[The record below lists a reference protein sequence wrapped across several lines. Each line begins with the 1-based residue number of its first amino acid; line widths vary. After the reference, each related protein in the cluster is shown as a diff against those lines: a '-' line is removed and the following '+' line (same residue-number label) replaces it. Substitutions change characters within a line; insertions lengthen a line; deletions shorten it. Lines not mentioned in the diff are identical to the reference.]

1 MISDPIKILLLED
14 SPSDV
19 DLVKRTLMKNSLVFS
34 MEVVSTRTGFE
45 ERLFGFDPDLVLSD
59 HSLPQFSS
67 LEALEIARR
76 KKKNI
81 PFILITG
88 SVSEEFAVECMKAGV
103 DDYILKSSLIRLPS
117 SINNILSKNKVKREK
132 DIVEALHRELLVAY
146 KKIEESSKSITDSIN
161 YARLIQHAIFVDKG
175 ILKNHV
181 RDYFIIFRPKDIVSG
196 DFYWFAS
203 VGQKLVIAVVDC
215 TGHGVPG
222 AFMSMI
228 GYGILN
234 EIVNLQRITQPSEI
248 LRKMNESLNKA
259 LKKSKEQQSYDGM
272 DLAICT
278 YDREQSSLEFA
289 GANRHLYHYR
299 DHTMMQVKGNK
310 FGIGGAHI
318 NSTKEFTNHRMS
330 VSPGDRLYFFTD
342 GFADQF
348 GGEGQQAGKPGGKR
362 LMTKN
367 LVKLIQQTTAY
378 CINDQ
383 CQKLNDYLNKWQGKT
398 EQTDD
403 ILLLGMEI

>member
-1 MISDPIKILLLED
+1 MNDPIKILLLED
-14 SPSDV
+14 SPADV
-19 DLVKRTLMKNSLVFS
+19 DLIKRTLLKNDLVFS

-45 ERLFGFDPDLVLSD
+45 DKLFGFDPDLVLSD

-67 LEALEIARR
+67 LEALDIARH

-117 SINNILSKNKVKREK
+117 SIHNILSKNKVKREK

-146 KKIEESSKSITDSIN
+146 KKIEENSKSITDSIN
-161 YARLIQHAIFVDKG
+161 YARLIQHAIFADKG
-175 ILKNHV
+175 ILKQYI

-203 VGQKLVIAVVDC
+203 LGSKLVVAIVDC

-234 EIVNLQRITQPSEI
+234 EIVNLQHETRPAEI
-248 LRKMNESLNKA
+248 LRKMNENLNKA

-278 YDREQSSLEFA
+278 IDKDNNNIEFA
-289 GANRHLYHYR
+289 GANRHLYLCR
-299 DHTMMQVKGNK
+299 DGHVEQVKGNK

-318 NSTKEFTNHRMS
+318 NSHKEFTSHTLKFNK
-330 VSPGDRLYFFTD
+330 GDRAYVFTD

-348 GGEGQQAGKPGGKR
+348 GGDSLSAARAGGKR

-367 LVKLIQQTTAY
+367 LVKLLQQTAGY

-383 CQKLNDYLNKWQGKT
+383 CRKLSEYLDKWQGGN

-403 ILLLGMEI
+403 VLLLGMEF

>member
-1 MISDPIKILLLED
+1 MSPMKTSPLNILLLED

-19 DLVKRTLMKNSLVFS
+19 DMIKRVLLKNDFIFS
-34 MEVVSTRTGFE
+34 MQVVSTRPDFE
-45 ERLFGFDPDLVLSD
+45 RKIFEFDPDLVLSD

-67 LEALEIARR
+67 LEALEIARNR
-76 KKKNI
+76 KKNI

-103 DDYILKSSLIRLPS
+103 DDYILKNSLIRLPS
-117 SINNILSKNKVKREK
+117 SIDNILTKNKVKREK
-132 DIVEALHRELLVAY
+132 DIVESLHRELLVAY
-146 KKIEESSKSITDSIN
+146 KKIEDSSKSITDSIN
-161 YARLIQHAIFVDKG
+161 YARLIQHAMFVDKG
-175 ILKNHV
+175 ILRNYVK
-181 RDYFIIFRPKDIVSG
+181 DYFILFRPKDIVSG
-196 DFYWFAS
+196 DFYWFAYLDK
-203 VGQKLVIAVVDC
+203 KLVIAIVDC

-234 EIVNLQRITQPSEI
+234 EIVNLQHITQPSEI
-248 LRKMNESLNKA
+248 LKAMNESLNKA

-278 YDREQSSLEFA
+278 IDKEKSLLEFA
-289 GANRHLYHYR
+289 GANRHLYYCKNNHIE
-299 DHTMMQVKGNK
+299 QIKGNK

-318 NSTKEFTNHRMS
+318 DSYKEFVNHKIMFNKK
-330 VSPGDRLYFFTD
+330 DRLFLFTD

-348 GGEGQQAGKPGGKR
+348 GGEKGKR
-362 LMTKN
+362 MMTKN
-367 LVKLIQQTTAY
+367 LVKLLEQTSA
-378 CINDQ
+378 CSVIEQ
-383 CQKLNDYLNKWQGKT
+383 CHKLNDYLDKWQGKT

-403 ILLLGMEI
+403 ILLLGMEL

>member
-1 MISDPIKILLLED
+1 MTDSIKILLLED
-14 SPSDV
+14 SPTDV
-19 DLVKRTLMKNSLVFS
+19 DLIKRTLIRNDLKFS
-34 MEVVSTRTGFE
+34 MEVVATRAGFE
-45 ERLFGFDPDLVLSD
+45 DKLFGFDPDIVLSD

-67 LEALEIARR
+67 LEALNIARHR
-76 KKKNI
+76 KKNI

-117 SINNILSKNKVKREK
+117 SIHNILSKNKVKREK
-132 DIVEALHRELLVAY
+132 DIVESLHRELLVAY
-146 KKIEESSKSITDSIN
+146 RKIEESSKSITDSIN

-175 ILKNHV
+175 ILKNFV

-196 DFYWFAS
+196 DFYWFAN
-203 VGQKLVIAVVDC
+203 VDQKLVVAIVDC

-234 EIVNLQRITQPSEI
+234 EIVNLQRISKPSVI
-248 LRKMNESLNKA
+248 LKEMNESLNKA

-278 YDREQSSLEFA
+278 IDKENGILEFA
-289 GANRHLYHYR
+289 GANRHLYYYKDRHIE
-299 DHTMMQVKGNK
+299 QVKGSK
-310 FGIGGAHI
+310 FGIGGAH
-318 NSTKEFTNHRMS
+318 NHSHKEFHNHKIRF
-330 VSPGDRLYFFTD
+330 DRDDRVYLFTD

-348 GGEGQQAGKPGGKR
+348 GGEDLPEGRAGGKR
-362 LMTKN
+362 MMTKN
-367 LVKLIQQTTAY
+367 LVKLLGQTST
-378 CINDQ
+378 CSISEQ
-383 CQKLNDYLNKWQGKT
+383 CQQLGDYLTKWQGGA

-403 ILLLGMEI
+403 ILLLGMEF

>member
-1 MISDPIKILLLED
+1 MNDPIKILLLED

-19 DLVKRTLMKNSLVFS
+19 DMIKRTLIKNDLVFS
-34 MEVVSTRTGFE
+34 MEVVSTRPGFE
-45 ERLFGFDPDLVLSD
+45 EKLFGFDPDIVLSD

-67 LEALEIARR
+67 LEALDMARH

-117 SINNILSKNKVKREK
+117 SIHNILSKNKVKREK
-132 DIVEALHRELLVAY
+132 DIVESLHRELLVAY

-161 YARLIQHAIFVDKG
+161 YARLIQNAMFVDRG
-175 ILKNHV
+175 ILRNYI

-196 DFYWFAS
+196 DFYWFAH
-203 VGQKLVIAVVDC
+203 VDQKLVVAIVDC

-248 LRKMNESLNKA
+248 LKKMNESLNKA
-259 LKKSKEQQSYDGM
+259 LQKSNGQRSYDGM

-278 YDREQSSLEFA
+278 IDKEHFQLEFA
-289 GANRHLYHYR
+289 GANRHLYYFNDKHIE
-299 DHTMMQVKGNK
+299 QIKGDK
-310 FGIGGAHI
+310 SGIGGAHL
-318 NSTKEFTNHRMS
+318 NSYKDFVNHKESFY
-330 VSPGDRLYFFTD
+330 PGDRVYLFTD

-348 GGEGQQAGKPGGKR
+348 GGEKGKR
-362 LMTKN
+362 MMTKN
-367 LVKLIQQTTAY
+367 LVKLIGQTASYT
-378 CINDQ
+378 ITDQ
-383 CQKLNDYLNKWQGKT
+383 CHKLSGYLDKWQGKG

-403 ILLLGMEI
+403 ILLLGMEF